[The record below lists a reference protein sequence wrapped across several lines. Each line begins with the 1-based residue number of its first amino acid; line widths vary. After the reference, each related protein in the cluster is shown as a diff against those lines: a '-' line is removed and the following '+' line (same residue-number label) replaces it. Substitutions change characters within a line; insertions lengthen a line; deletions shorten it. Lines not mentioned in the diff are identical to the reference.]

1 MIRIENE
8 YYYPIKNKVAKKN
21 LVEILLPLLVIFSL
35 PAESIQNIT
44 TNEITNTTSKNQS
57 LDIDKHLESHKENDE
72 PNKKPTEETTK
83 LTLNE
88 IIIDIDDP
96 GNYVF
101 GIYPNDNRNKI
112 SVDGNNILRPLGFI
126 NFYDIENKNL
136 VYKIDISSKEKTY
149 GNRINDM
156 DGIMFLVKLEK
167 KSKYLIT
174 PEIYVKAK
182 NNIDTTYSFS
192 INHIGFVK

>member
-21 LVEILLPLLVIFSL
+21 LVGILLPLLVIFSL

-88 IIIDIDDP
+88 IIIDIEDP

-101 GIYPNDNRNKI
+101 GIYPNDNRNKV

-126 NFYDIENKNL
+126 NFYDIENKYL

>member
-21 LVEILLPLLVIFSL
+21 LVGILLPLLVIFSL

-44 TNEITNTTSKNQS
+44 TNETTNTTSKNE
-57 LDIDKHLESHKENDE
+57 LFDIDKHLESHKENDE

-101 GIYPNDNRNKI
+101 GIYPNDNRNKV
-112 SVDGNNILRPLGFI
+112 SVDGNNILMPLGFI

-136 VYKIDISSKEKTY
+136 VCRIDISSGDKIY
-149 GNRINDM
+149 GDRTNDM

-182 NNIDTTYSFS
+182 NNIDTTYSLS
-192 INHIGFVK
+192 IHHIGFVK

>member
-1 MIRIENE
+1 MVKIENKN
-8 YYYPIKNKVAKKN
+8 YYPIKNKVDKKN
-21 LVEILLPLLVIFSL
+21 LVGILLPLLVIFSL
-35 PAESIQNIT
+35 PAESIQNIS
-44 TNEITNTTSKNQS
+44 TNETTNTTSKNE
-57 LDIDKHLESHKENDE
+57 LFDIDKHLESHKENDE

-167 KSKYLIT
+167 
-174 PEIYVKAK
+174 
-182 NNIDTTYSFS
+182 NQS
-192 INHIGFVK
+192 I